1 MNYDITNVNTFTHRT
16 NDNKFI
22 TRLETKDKKYHVVG
36 YKKYCITQSK
46 LSALNFLKQII
57 TKSNTKQNKS

>member
-1 MNYDITNVNTFTHRT
+1 MKYNINNVDTFTHET

-22 TRLETKDKKYHVVG
+22 TRLETKDKKYHLVG
-36 YKKYCITQSK
+36 YRKNCITQSK

-57 TKSNTKQNKS
+57 TKSNTKTN

>member
-22 TRLETKDKKYHVVG
+22 TILETKDKKYHLVG
-36 YKKYCITQSK
+36 YKKNCITQSK
-46 LSALNFLKQII
+46 LSALNFLKEII
-57 TKSNTKQNKS
+57 TKSNTKQK

>member
-1 MNYDITNVNTFTHRT
+1 MKYNINNVDTFTHET

-22 TRLETKDKKYHVVG
+22 TRLETKDNKYHLVG
-36 YKKYCITQSK
+36 YRKNCITQSK

-57 TKSNTKQNKS
+57 TKSNTKTN